1 MAQASESSLLSFA
14 IVAEVGYSDALAA
27 ALSQPARKAPVVL
40 VVYTVLGICLAVAA
54 LVAGGVFVWA
64 AVGWFTPGA
73 TAVALVAWLT
83 YRDFRVRNGRPFRLR
98 YHFCGSGIEILSAGR
113 SDWIAWEDLEDGC
126 ETRRSFLLSPA
137 PGEQYV
143 IPKRCCGS
151 AADDVRRVLRAAGV
165 ALR

>member
-1 MAQASESSLLSFA
+1 MAQASESFHSSFD
-14 IVAEVGYSDALAA
+14 IVAEIGYSDALAA
-27 ALSQPARKAPVVL
+27 ALSQPARKAPGVL
-40 VVYTVLGICLAVAA
+40 AVYAGLAACLAAAA
-54 LVAGGVFVWA
+54 LIAEGVFVWL
-64 AVGWFTPGA
+64 AVGWLTPGA

-83 YRDFRVRNGRPFRLR
+83 YRDFRARNGMPFRLR
-98 YHFCGSGIEILSAGR
+98 YHFCGSGVEILSRGR
-113 SDWIAWEDLEDGC
+113 SDWIAWEDLQYGC

-151 AADDVRRVLRAAGV
+151 ATDDVRRALRAAGM